1 MARSLN
7 PLASLLPW
15 RRKDPHAAEI
25 YGAIVARAR
34 LPVFYQGFGAPDT
47 LEGRFVVLTLH
58 LFAVLHRL
66 KSGNAQAFQM
76 AQELADH
83 FTADMETV
91 LRELGISDLK
101 IPKKVRG
108 LTASGAALLRD
119 YEEALSRGEEA
130 FTATIARTLPL
141 EGTSADDAA
150 SCLSA
155 YFKEVL
161 RHLEAEPI
169 DDLCAGTLSLPP
181 ASVDQEGTTI

>member
-1 MARSLN
+1 
-7 PLASLLPW
+7 
-15 RRKDPHAAEI
+15 
-25 YGAIVARAR
+25 
-34 LPVFYQGFGAPDT
+34 
-47 LEGRFVVLTLH
+47 
-58 LFAVLHRL
+58 
-66 KSGNAQAFQM
+66 M

-101 IPKKVRG
+101 IPQKVRG

-130 FTATIARTLPL
+130 FTATIGRTLPL

-150 SCLSA
+150 SRLSA
-155 YFKEVL
+155 YLKEML

-169 DDLCAGTLSLPP
+169 DDLCTGTLSLPP